1 MDMDVQISKRPARGT
16 VFKDAEER
24 RAVNAKESSRLW
36 RALRAATR
44 LVDESR
50 PVGRGVYEISP
61 ETMIALRHHCES
73 LRHKLEQH
81 DRELLREGRE

>member
-1 MDMDVQISKRPARGT
+1 MDMNTQISKRPARGT

-24 RAVNAKESSRLW
+24 RAVNAKEASRLW

-44 LVDESR
+44 LIDEAR

-61 ETMIALRHHCES
+61 ETMIALRHNCDS

-81 DRELLREGRE
+81 DRELSQEGGE